1 METSP
6 APGWYPDPTTP
17 GQLRY
22 WDGAAWTDHRAPA
35 VTATPTPA
43 VAAPPLAGFG
53 ARFAAALIDGL
64 VLGIPMMIVAGL
76 LIFGFV
82 GLTSASLGSL
92 DGSDPG
98 NAGAAFAGMM
108 VLFIVLFVVMMG
120 VPLLYAV
127 GFEASAYGQTI
138 GKWAMGVRV
147 VDGATAGRVAP
158 SKAWIRVLVRTFASG
173 AILYLGYLWML
184 WDDQKR
190 TWHDMAA
197 DTRVILTTEKPAF
210 GTLLRSWSLRQK

>member
-1 METSP
+1 MDTTP

-22 WDGAAWTDHRAPA
+22 WDGSAWTEHRAPA
-35 VTATPTPA
+35 VASTPTPA

-53 ARFAAALIDGL
+53 ARFGAALIDGL
-64 VLGIPMMIVAGL
+64 VVALPLMIVFGL
-76 LIFGFV
+76 FFL
-82 GLTSASLGSL
+82 GLMATTSATLGGL

-108 VLFIVLFVVMMG
+108 VLFVVLFLVMMT
-120 VPLLYAV
+120 VPLLYVV
-127 GFEASAYGQTI
+127 GFEASVYGQTI

-158 SKAWIRVLVRTFASG
+158 SKAWIRALVRTFASG
-173 AILYLGYLWML
+173 AIFYIGYLWML

-197 DTRVILTTEKPAF
+197 DTRVIVTSDKPAF
-210 GTLLRSWSLRQK
+210 GTLLRSWSLRRG